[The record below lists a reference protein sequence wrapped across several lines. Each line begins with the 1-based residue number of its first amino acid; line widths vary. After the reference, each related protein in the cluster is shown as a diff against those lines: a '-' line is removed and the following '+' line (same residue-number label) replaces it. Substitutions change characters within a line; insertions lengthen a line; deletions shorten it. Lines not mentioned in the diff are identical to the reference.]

1 MFCSEHVIQKLDQ
14 CNFACTYLAYQK
26 QSYIIVHRFLSIS
39 SHNSVP
45 CQCES
50 LVDAIVVDELDL
62 ESPIRVEGQS
72 APREHQ
78 VDLELVGWGQDE
90 IENHDTKVISKL
102 MYNMKH
108 FQVGWI
114 KSLTTERLSLSC
126 KKIETSTTRRE
137 IAVVPK
143 LTALTH
149 LRDDDDTPLFLR

>member
-1 MFCSEHVIQKLDQ
+1 M
-14 CNFACTYLAYQK
+14 
-26 QSYIIVHRFLSIS
+26 
-39 SHNSVP
+39 
-45 CQCES
+45 
-50 LVDAIVVDELDL
+50 VDELDL

-78 VDLELVGWGQDE
+78 VDLELVGWGNNK

-126 KKIETSTTRRE
+126 QKIETSTTRRE
-137 IAVVPK
+137 IAVVPE
-143 LTALTH
+143 LAALTH
-149 LRDDDDTPLFLR
+149 LQDGDDSPLFLG

>member
-1 MFCSEHVIQKLDQ
+1 MVCSEHVIQKLDQ
-14 CNFACTYLAYQK
+14 CIFGCTYLAFQK
-26 QSYIIVHRFLSIS
+26 HSYIIVHRFLSIS

-50 LVDAIVVDELDL
+50 LVDAVVVDELDL

-78 VDLELVGWGQDE
+78 VDLELVGWGHNK
-90 IENHDTKVISKL
+90 IENHNTKIIRKL
-102 MYNMKH
+102 MYSMKH

-114 KSLTTERLSLSC
+114 KSLTTERLSLSR
-126 KKIETSTTRRE
+126 KKIETSTARRE

-149 LRDDDDTPLFLR
+149 LQDDATPLFLG

>member
-1 MFCSEHVIQKLDQ
+1 MLKAHNWPFKNNL
-14 CNFACTYLAYQK
+14 
-26 QSYIIVHRFLSIS
+26 VHRFLSIS

-90 IENHDTKVISKL
+90 IENHDTKITNKL
-102 MYNMKH
+102 MYNT
-108 FQVGWI
+108 F
-114 KSLTTERLSLSC
+114 KSDGSNRSPQKGSVSLV
-126 KKIETSTTRRE
+126 RR
-137 IAVVPK
+137 
-143 LTALTH
+143 
-149 LRDDDDTPLFLR
+149 

>member
-14 CNFACTYLAYQK
+14 CIFGCTYLAFQK

-39 SHNSVP
+39 SLYLVP
-45 CQCES
+45 SQCES

-126 KKIETSTTRRE
+126 QKIETSTARRE

-149 LRDDDDTPLFLR
+149 LQDDATPLFLG